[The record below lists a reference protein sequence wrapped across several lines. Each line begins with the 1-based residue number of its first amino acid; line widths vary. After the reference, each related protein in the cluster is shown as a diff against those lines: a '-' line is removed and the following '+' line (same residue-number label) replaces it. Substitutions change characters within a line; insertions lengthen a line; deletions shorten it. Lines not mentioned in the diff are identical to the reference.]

1 MKIRVKPSTDHLMS
15 FVHFHSQHWERKKG
29 QRNTEMHRSFFFIQ
43 MKKKSCGYFYFHFSL
58 HPIKQVRFASS
69 IESWNWSYR
78 LQIILHTFALSILS
92 IESGVID
99 SFLLSRI
106 VGWLVICG
114 QLKTQHW
121 YFWKTIPLWAE
132 SNFLLFFFHVP
143 EISVFFSFNFS
154 FRFVHLFLL
163 NFPKIFKFFLLLISF
178 FIRIFSICDI
188 SIRKYLSIKSTN
200 LCWHRIHCQFTCGL
214 SLVKFL

>member
-1 MKIRVKPSTDHLMS
+1 
-15 FVHFHSQHWERKKG
+15 
-29 QRNTEMHRSFFFIQ
+29 MHRSFFYTD
-43 MKKKSCGYFYFHFSL
+43 KKKSCGYFYFHFSL

-121 YFWKTIPLWAE
+121 YFWKTIPLWEE
-132 SNFLLFFFHVP
+132 SNFLLFFFSYP
-143 EISVFFSFNFS
+143 RDFCFFPSTFLFDLS
-154 FRFVHLFLL
+154 IFFLL
-163 NFPKIFKFFLLLISF
+163 NFPKIFRFFCCSF
-178 FIRIFSICDI
+178 LSSFEFWAFVIFQCTSIYPKNQQICADIAFIVS
-188 SIRKYLSIKSTN
+188 S
-200 LCWHRIHCQFTCGL
+200 HAA
-214 SLVKFL
+214 

>member
-29 QRNTEMHRSFFFIQ
+29 QRNTEMHRSFFSHTDE
-43 MKKKSCGYFYFHFSL
+43 KKSCGYFYFHFSL

-106 VGWLVICG
+106 VGWFVICG

-143 EISVFFSFNFS
+143 EISVFFPSTFLFDLSIFFCSIFQRSSSFFCCS
-154 FRFVHLFLL
+154 FLSS
-163 NFPKIFKFFLLLISF
+163 FKFLAFV
-178 FIRIFSICDI
+178 IFQCASI
-188 SIRKYLSIKSTN
+188 YP
-200 LCWHRIHCQFTCGL
+200 
-214 SLVKFL
+214 